1 MYGMPLA
8 QASLLVAAAA
18 VLIAAIQ
25 WRHLHPFLALVVV
38 ASAFGAAAGFSV
50 GLTAK
55 TFGSGF
61 SQAVY
66 SPGLVIIGAGFVAGL
81 AESAAAFE
89 ALAALIDRRPWLRS
103 TKVVSLVGLIAG
115 IAASPASA
123 FAILMPLL
131 RAVDGGVVTK
141 RKVDATALAL
151 AMSASHGLA
160 LLSPVSISAAAILGA
175 SLGRMAL
182 FGVPIVVASVVVG
195 MAWARLVPVFARE
208 SEPLPQKLNP
218 ILTMQSG
225 WPAIVLLLA
234 TAVPLLMLMI
244 QSLGSM
250 PDEPLGG
257 GPAREM
263 LLALGRPLVLLWASI
278 GIMVIGLWRLSG
290 KLLANSTWTGR
301 MLANVS
307 GTVLIIGAAGALQS
321 LCQETGMSELL
332 GERLLGV
339 FGGLAVPFFM
349 AAVIKTLQGSS
360 VVAAIATAGIIQPIL
375 GTLGLADEHGKALAA
390 LAVGAGAMTVSH
402 VNDPFFWLVTTSA
415 GLSPL
420 RGLATLAAGTL
431 LQGVT
436 VVIILLALSALAS
449 GI

>member
-8 QASLLVAAAA
+8 QASLLAVAAA

-55 TFGSGF
+55 AFGSGF

-66 SPGLVIIGAGFVAGL
+66 SPGLVIVGAGFVAGL

-89 ALAALIDRRPWLRS
+89 ALSVLIDRWPWLKS
-103 TKVVSLVGLIAG
+103 TKVVSLAGLIAG
-115 IAASPASA
+115 MAASPASA

-131 RAVDGGVVTK
+131 RAVDGGVVSR

-151 AMSASHGLA
+151 AMSASHGL
-160 LLSPVSISAAAILGA
+160 LLSPVSVSAAAILGA
-175 SLGRMAL
+175 SWGRMAL
-182 FGVPIVVASVVVG
+182 LGPPVAVALAVVG
-195 MAWARLVPVFARE
+195 MAWARLMPVMARE
-208 SEPLPQKLNP
+208 SEPLPQKVNP
-218 ILTMQSG
+218 ISTMQSG

-244 QSLGSM
+244 QSIGSM

-263 LLALGRPLVLLWASI
+263 ILAQGRPLVLLWASL
-278 GIMVIGLWRLSG
+278 GIIVVGLWRPSR
-290 KLLANSTWTGR
+290 KLLADSTWTGR

-307 GTVLIIGAAGALQS
+307 GTVLIMGAAGGLQS

-339 FGGLAVPFFM
+339 LGGLAVPFFM

-360 VVAAIATAGIIQPIL
+360 VVAAIATAGMIQPIL

-390 LAVGAGAMTVSH
+390 LAVGAGSMTMSH

-420 RGLATLAAGTL
+420 RGLATLTAGTL
-431 LQGVT
+431 LQGLTAMV
-436 VVIILLALSALAS
+436 ILLALSALTFA
-449 GI
+449 I